1 MDPSVYEAA
10 ESGDVGFFRRARH
23 GDVSVLHQKTPAHKN
38 IFHIAAEY
46 KQIHFFRDV
55 LFDDQSLLFWADNKK
70 GNTPLHVAARVGCD
84 EVVQFLIEHA
94 KKLLHMERADEERG
108 PNGEAN
114 KLLRITNLQGD
125 TAFHVAARNGHVG
138 VVNLLMAAD
147 PGLCCLTNFKKESP
161 LFLATRH
168 GFPLVTRSI
177 LNDCPISPS
186 FRGLKGVTALHVAVT
201 CMDEESEG
209 KLIFL
214 IFKYFIF
221 VQTVM
226 HGIFSSSVISSSHI
240 NDTL

>member
-46 KQIHFFRDV
+46 KQLHFFRDV

-70 GNTPLHVAARVGCD
+70 GNTPLHVAERVGCD

-125 TAFHVAARNGHVG
+125 TAFHVAA
-138 VVNLLMAAD
+138 
-147 PGLCCLTNFKKESP
+147 K
-161 LFLATRH
+161 
-168 GFPLVTRSI
+168 
-177 LNDCPISPS
+177 
-186 FRGLKGVTALHVAVT
+186 
-201 CMDEESEG
+201 
-209 KLIFL
+209 
-214 IFKYFIF
+214 
-221 VQTVM
+221 
-226 HGIFSSSVISSSHI
+226 
-240 NDTL
+240 